1 VNEKLAQHRRRR
13 GWSQAR
19 IAHELRRLAAANGE
33 PAAAVTANEVSRW
46 ERGVRN
52 PRPRYV
58 GLLCQLFEL
67 SARDLGLAD
76 VDELPVA
83 PPPPAMGTMV
93 GREREL
99 RCLGEELV
107 QAGSGAGRMVLVTG
121 EAGMGKSRLC
131 RHLALAA
138 AGQGYHVLWGSCEG
152 NGLSRPYAPFVEAI
166 GDHLE
171 RVNLA
176 GLRRALGPMCQEL
189 PRLFPQ
195 LRAGPAAAGVE
206 DPDSQVR
213 LHEEVS
219 ALLGAIA
226 DRHGVV
232 LVLDDIHWADASTR
246 RLLNHVSRQVRSQR
260 TLLVCTLRAEEQAL
274 QPGLAVQVRAWSR
287 VAHVI
292 EMQPLD
298 AGQVGELA
306 RELAREG
313 AGELDLPDPLCDLLH
328 SRSGGNPYAV
338 RELLEV
344 VRQQGDLAPA
354 QLRLPETLREATLG
368 RVRRMSDSHVEVLRA
383 AAVLG
388 ETIDEPTLSCLV
400 GGDDERTRW
409 ALRAW
414 ADALLLKEDAR
425 EPGRMR
431 FRHALTRQ
439 AVYEDLP
446 PGLARELH
454 RRAAGVLEAR
464 NGPSVAVAR
473 HLIAA
478 GSSRRAV
485 IWCVRAAR
493 EAAEERAHGTAAEL
507 YEHALT
513 LADEPVQRARIQCEL
528 GTARLL
534 AGEDEDAEQ
543 PLIEGVDALQLL
555 GLPVEAAKHRLTL
568 ARVRCGRT
576 RTDEAHGDY
585 GAARKTLDGLVP
597 TAELANSYLRLASCL
612 NDAGRP
618 VAAVAEHAIEI
629 GRQLGQRSIVLRA
642 QTILAPEH
650 LYRGRVREGL
660 EMLDAT
666 VDEALGLRLD
676 RIAEQATFYAVIHH
690 AHLNPTA
697 AARRLSLLR
706 ARSGVGWTSAMQS
719 AAEAHHEAIV
729 GNYAAA
735 LAHLERARDTFR
747 SLRIASWSRWV
758 DAHLAV
764 VHARLGRIDDA
775 RRWRPHPSEP
785 LVHSA
790 ITSALVGL
798 DLDEPDRGADV
809 VELARRL
816 HVVPVMLHSMVG
828 DLAVAVLAARRDVDG
843 ARAVAAAMPG
853 SHPEVP
859 DGQFRLMIEARVAHA
874 EGDMPRAAELLRAG
888 ADAMAAVGCEE
899 YGRDVRLLLSDTLDR
914 LGDRPAAA
922 LELRRVI
929 EGAWR
934 RGSLLQLRR
943 AGERIRE
950 RQDLT
955 LRERDVARLIARG
968 MTDPAIAREL
978 GISTRTAESHGATIR
993 RKLGGGSRAEIA
1005 AWVAARTAA
1014 GKVPPPAVQPLKS
1027 TT

>member
-1 VNEKLAQHRRRR
+1 MNEQLAQHRRRR

-19 IAHELRRLAAANGE
+19 IAHELRGLAVANGE
-33 PAAAVTANEVSRW
+33 PAAVTANEVSRW

-67 SARDLGLAD
+67 PARDLGLAD

-83 PPPPAMGTMV
+83 PQAPAMGSMV

-99 RCLGEELV
+99 RTLGEELV

-121 EAGMGKSRLC
+121 EAGIGKSRLC

-138 AGQGYHVLWGSCEG
+138 AGQGYHVLWGTCEG
-152 NGLSRPYAPFVEAI
+152 DELSRPYGPFVEAI
-166 GDHLE
+166 GTHLD
-171 RVNLA
+171 RGNLSS
-176 GLRRALGPMCQEL
+176 LRRALGPMCQEL

-195 LRAGPAAAGVE
+195 LRAASGATAVE

-226 DRHGVV
+226 DQRGLV
-232 LVLDDIHWADASTR
+232 LVLEDIHWADASTR
-246 RLLNHVSRQVRSQR
+246 RLLNHVARHVRSQR
-260 TLLVCTLRAEEQAL
+260 ALLVCTLRAEEQAL

-287 VAHVI
+287 FARVV

-298 AGQVGELA
+298 APHVGELA
-306 RELAREG
+306 RELARES
-313 AGELDLPDPLCDLLH
+313 ARELDLPEPLSELLH
-328 SRSGGNPYAV
+328 RRSGGNPYAV

-344 VRQQGDLAPA
+344 IRQDGDSAAPVH
-354 QLRLPETLREATLG
+354 LRLPETLREATLS
-368 RVRRMSDSHVEVLRA
+368 RVRRMSGGHVEVLRA

-388 ETIDEPTLSCLV
+388 ETIDEPTLACLI
-400 GGDDERTRW
+400 GGDDERTRL

-425 EPGRMR
+425 EPRRMR

-446 PGLARELH
+446 PRLARELH

-478 GSSRRAV
+478 GSARRAV
-485 IWCVRAAR
+485 VWCIRAAR
-493 EAAEERAHGTAAEL
+493 EATEERAHGTAAEL

-543 PLIEGVDALQLL
+543 PLIEGIDALQLL
-555 GLPVEAAKHRLTL
+555 GLPVEAAKHLLTL
-568 ARVRCGRT
+568 ARVRCGQSRIE
-576 RTDEAHGDY
+576 EAHGDY
-585 GAARKTLDGLVP
+585 TAARKTLEGLAP
-597 TAELANSYLRLASCL
+597 TPELANSYLRLAGCL

-629 GRQLGQRSIVLRA
+629 GRRLEQRSIVLRA

-650 LYRGRVREGL
+650 LYRGRVRQAL
-660 EMLDAT
+660 DALDAT
-666 VDEALGLRLD
+666 VDEALALGLD

-690 AHLNPTA
+690 AHLNPTEA
-697 AARRLSLLR
+697 ERRLARLR
-706 ARSGVGWTSAMQS
+706 ARGGVGWTSAMQA
-719 AAEAHHEAIV
+719 AAESHHQAIV
-729 GNYAAA
+729 GLYAPA
-735 LAHLERARDTFR
+735 LAELERARDAFR
-747 SLRIASWSRWV
+747 SQRLTAWGRWV

-764 VHARLGRIDDA
+764 VHARLGRTDEA

-798 DLDEPDRGADV
+798 DLEEPDRCADV
-809 VELARRL
+809 VELSRRL
-816 HVVPVMLHSMVG
+816 RVVPVMLHSLVG
-828 DLAVAVLAARRDVDG
+828 DLAVAVLAARGDVDG
-843 ARAVAAAMPG
+843 ARAVAAGMTPP
-853 SHPEVP
+853 HPEVP
-859 DGQFRLMIEARVAHA
+859 DRHFRLMIQARVAHA
-874 EGDMPRAAELLRAG
+874 EGDLPRAAELLRAG

-899 YGRDVRLLLSDTLDR
+899 YGRDVRLLLSDTLDA
-914 LGDRPAAA
+914 LGDRPAATA
-922 LELRRVI
+922 ELRRVI
-929 EGAWR
+929 DGAWR

-955 LRERDVARLIARG
+955 LREREVARLVARG
-968 MTDPAIAREL
+968 MSDPAIAREL
-978 GISTRTAESHGATIR
+978 GISTRTVESHGASIR
-993 RKLGGGSRAEIA
+993 RKLGGGSRGEIA
-1005 AWVAARTAA
+1005 AWVAARMAA
-1014 GKVPPPAVQPLKS
+1014 GGAAPLPV
-1027 TT
+1027 TPDPGP